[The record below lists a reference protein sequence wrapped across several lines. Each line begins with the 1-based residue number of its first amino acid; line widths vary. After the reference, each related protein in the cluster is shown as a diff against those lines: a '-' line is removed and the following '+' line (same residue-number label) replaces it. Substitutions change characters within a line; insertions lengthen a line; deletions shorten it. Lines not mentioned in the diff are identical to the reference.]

1 MVGGREWWRDKG
13 RWDGNGVGNGVGNGG
28 MVGNAVE
35 GGVNEVEE
43 WWVEGNGGGVSNRD
57 GREKNK
63 RHKCVSF

>member
-1 MVGGREWWRDKG
+1 MVGGREWWRDEG
-13 RWDGNGVGNGVGNGG
+13 RWDGNGVGNGE
-28 MVGNAVE
+28 MVENAVE

-43 WWVEGNGGGVSNRD
+43 WWVEGNGGGVRNRD